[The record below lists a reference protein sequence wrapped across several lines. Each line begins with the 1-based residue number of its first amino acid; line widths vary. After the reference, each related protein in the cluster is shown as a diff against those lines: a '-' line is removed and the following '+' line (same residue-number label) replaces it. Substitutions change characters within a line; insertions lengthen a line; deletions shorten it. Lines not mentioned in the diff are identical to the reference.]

1 MQICVLAKIKSLP
14 PPLIFTA
21 PSSAPENL
29 KAVAIMSTSISLT
42 WTPPPEG
49 THNGMIRHYTVNIT
63 EDDSERELVFYSPT
77 TSLMVSSLHPY
88 YTYHCRVSAITVEY
102 GPYTDILTVTTRE
115 DGWLHVAT
123 LLINSLI
130 ACTMS

>member
-1 MQICVLAKIKSLP
+1 
-14 PPLIFTA
+14 
-21 PSSAPENL
+21 
-29 KAVAIMSTSISLT
+29 MSTSISLT